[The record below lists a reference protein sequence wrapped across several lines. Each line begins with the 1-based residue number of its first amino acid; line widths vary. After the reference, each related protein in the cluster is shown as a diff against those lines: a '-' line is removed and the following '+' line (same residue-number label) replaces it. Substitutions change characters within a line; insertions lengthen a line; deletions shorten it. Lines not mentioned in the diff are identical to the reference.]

1 MINLPLTFTISTLD
15 FFYRK
20 YRVHVQVYL
29 LLYRIYMF
37 TSCPQLTSIQD
48 IRTQP
53 RVPPSPPLSSQVYGQ
68 HQCRLSCPCY
78 TLVYWVSIMFYGVC
92 GPALYLWG
100 HPFNLSLWHNPP
112 IPSQNDLLC
121 LYLHKLSTMIIHYH
135 HWPSTPNCRVL
146 SIGI

>member
-20 YRVHVQVYL
+20 YRVHVHVYL

-68 HQCRLSCPCY
+68 HQCQLSCPCY
-78 TLVYWVSIMFYGVC
+78 TLVYWESIMFYGVC
-92 GPALYLWG
+92 GPGLYLWG

-112 IPSQNDLLC
+112 HSVSEWFTLPVSSQAFHND
-121 LYLHKLSTMIIHYH
+121 HSLSSLTIY
-135 HWPSTPNCRVL
+135 P
-146 SIGI
+146 